1 MTRSLSAFTATE
13 LNFKSEVRNDKI
25 RARNLK
31 SIIHIFLK
39 ITGMPHIHGVAWIC
53 PNYLKEKGISGY
65 LCDMEEK
72 DLVPIINKLITCQLP
87 NENRMKKTVNEVQ
100 KHRHT
105 QSCLKYNGLC
115 RYGFPKLPSNATVI
129 AEPSKEKDEKMKTN
143 K

>member
-1 MTRSLSAFTATE
+1 
-13 LNFKSEVRNDKI
+13 
-25 RARNLK
+25 
-31 SIIHIFLK
+31 
-39 ITGMPHIHGVAWIC
+39 MPHIHGVAWIC
-53 PNYLKEKGISGY
+53 PKYLKDKGISGY

-115 RYGFPKLPSNATVI
+115 
-129 AEPSKEKDEKMKTN
+129 
-143 K
+143 